1 MESEH
6 NPGNLLQLRHLV
18 WELAGRP
25 LGLRCRGEG
34 QGVQLEGWL
43 AGPGFGAYKTAG
55 GASRCGSLHL
65 RPCNNKVEVASSPMA
80 ESDYRGIH
88 RDWAGPKDK
97 GGEPPPRTPAYARGG
112 PAAEW
117 VVKGGEG
124 CAAGPA
130 RVRLHW
136 TAGGKPRWS
145 TLRPDDPDW
154 SRPHDHELYVDLA
167 VEGRVKL
174 RGAGGDHHYLVDHV
188 ALEPSAGDMARLRR
202 LLSKRRLAAM

>member
-97 GGEPPPRTPAYARGG
+97 GGE
-112 PAAEW
+112 
-117 VVKGGEG
+117 G